1 MPPAGD
7 IVEDDAVWVPVT
19 INLPLGLT
27 KAFTPDNCAPISLL
41 VGPFSVIMLAQTAN
55 TVLVPVLPLPPSV
68 PVAPE
73 DAFHVAPEAV
83 GLLLAVRPPLLPS
96 PSGADGTL
104 LLWLSVC
111 AVCAVQ

>member
-55 TVLVPVLPLPPSV
+55 TVLVPVLPFLVKDVGATAVAYGMLQSTLWTSQTV
-68 PVAPE
+68 LAPVLGCGLIE
-73 DAFHVAPEAV
+73 DSKTVASA
-83 GLLLAVRPPLLPS
+83 
-96 PSGADGTL
+96 
-104 LLWLSVC
+104 
-111 AVCAVQ
+111 